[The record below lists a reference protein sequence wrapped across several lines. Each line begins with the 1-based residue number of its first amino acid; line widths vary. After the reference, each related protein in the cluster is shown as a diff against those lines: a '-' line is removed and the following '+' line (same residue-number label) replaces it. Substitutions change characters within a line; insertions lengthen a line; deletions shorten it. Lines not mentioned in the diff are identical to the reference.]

1 MKLIRK
7 RSKFF
12 VLLLLIIILPIIF
25 MFVPYQLALVF
36 TQPEK
41 GTIIGY
47 IPISA
52 EDTFKIKYVHSIH
65 LSDVIESYKITEQ
78 NVIQQY
84 ELEYEDFAVGMPSEA
99 AAGEIFEVKDGKYRI
114 RNMDRKFESFILRL
128 GQVRANH
135 TLLYKKH
142 SYPLSSVIEPG
153 TRVRVKVERIS
164 MIHKMEGLNIIEH

>member
-1 MKLIRK
+1 MKRIRN
-7 RSKFF
+7 RSYF
-12 VLLLLIIILPIIF
+12 VLLILIIILPIIF
-25 MFVPYQLALVF
+25 MYIPSQLALVF

-41 GTIIGY
+41 GTIISY

-84 ELEYEDFAVGMPSEA
+84 ELEFEELAVGMPSEA
-99 AAGEIFEVKDGKYRI
+99 AEGEVFEVKDGKYLI
-114 RNMDRKFESFILRL
+114 RNMDRKFDSFILRL

-135 TLLYKKH
+135 TLVYKKH
-142 SYPLSSVIEPG
+142 AYPLSSVIEPG
-153 TRVRVKVERIS
+153 TRVRVKVEKIS
-164 MIHKMEGLNIIEH
+164 LIQKMEGVNIIEH